1 MPGLINNTTILTA
14 DNQLIKSQNDIE
26 TAITAIS
33 ATHASLLTAITTMNT
48 RLEYLENLT
57 HQSNLVYLKYL
68 EQIANKSAVSIGGS
82 YSFADEGEE
91 LSFRC
96 KASNL
101 IWQGLREM
109 FNNLSVIGVIEI
121 ARDEG
126 VLDAAELMLGAIAGV
141 AGLVALAS
149 ATSII
154 GAPIAFPAAVITG
167 ETSLLGLAVHFFNTS
182 LADIDFN
189 AFGGLVSKLDSKKSD
204 FIFAIYNSKDNESGY
219 NAAIA
224 SLGTLNQ
231 TESYII
237 HYLFKPSDLLVL
249 KSNGEL
255 PDPTNPVICAG
266 QTYIDEWIYGT
277 PTLLPPMALTGN
289 VTAQNVAGVWLI
301 ECTLS
306 GRYAVFSLGEGLTEG
321 QIITATYRC
330 EGDTSDR
337 TRIITVADQHS
348 GIPFHS
354 VEEDVECVQLQLSAS
369 FEFNG
374 FCDFQG
380 LI

>member
-33 ATHASLLTAITTMNT
+33 ATHASLLAAITTMNT

-57 HQSNLVYLKYL
+57 YQSSLVYLKYL

-82 YSFADEGEE
+82 YSFADETEE

-109 FNNLSVIGVIEI
+109 FNNLSVVGVIEI
-121 ARDEG
+121 ARDNG
-126 VLDAAELMLGAIAGV
+126 VLDAAELMLGAITGV

-149 ATSII
+149 ASSVVGI
-154 GAPIAFPAAVITG
+154 PIAFPALVIGAETG
-167 ETSLLGLAVHFFNTS
+167 LMGLAVHFFNTS

-224 SLGTLNQ
+224 SLGILNQ

-249 KSNGEL
+249 KSNSEL
-255 PDPTNPVICAG
+255 PDPTNPVICTG
-266 QTYIDEWIYGT
+266 QTYTDEWIYGT
-277 PTLLPPMALTGN
+277 PNMLLPIPSHGD
-289 VTAQNVAGVWLI
+289 VTSQNIGGVELI
-301 ECTLS
+301 KFTTI
-306 GRYAVFSLGEGLTEG
+306 GRYVSFNWDWTGTLPEST
-321 QIITATYRC
+321 ITATYRR
-330 EGDTSDR
+330 EGDTTDR
-337 TRIITVADQHS
+337 LLVLTRESGLTV
-348 GIPFHS
+348 FHS
-354 VEEDVECVQLQLSAS
+354 DGDYDCVALQLAA
-369 FEFNG
+369 N
-374 FCDFQG
+374 FQFVG
-380 LI
+380 DIWVREPL